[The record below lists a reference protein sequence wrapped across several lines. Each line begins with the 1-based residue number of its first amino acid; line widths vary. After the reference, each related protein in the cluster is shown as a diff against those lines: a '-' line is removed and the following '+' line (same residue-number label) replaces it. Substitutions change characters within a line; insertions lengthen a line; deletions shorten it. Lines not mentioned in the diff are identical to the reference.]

1 MSRKTLRAS
10 LYFLG
15 AVTALYLLVTL
26 SRGSGEEIPESGL
39 AAALAAIDGQQ
50 LTRVQFTSPR
60 DEILLVKEGDAW
72 TANGYPADTT
82 TIHRFL
88 RAIDSAEVQ
97 EVAATNPT
105 NHESMGVSAD
115 SAREMV
121 TDAGIT
127 ILFGKHTRR
136 SRTGYVR
143 LPGSDTVHVVHGD
156 LRYTVG
162 RNLFDFRDKV
172 MLRVDTSAVATLRTT
187 RDGVTTVYERSG
199 STRTVDG
206 EEAES
211 GTVRSEI
218 RNILR
223 SLEDLRASG
232 FQPEDVEVPD
242 GPERSLVAVDANG
255 KELASVVMVEGKG
268 NWVTRS
274 PSTPYVLST
283 SRDSEPTGSPPNHPA
298 RADRKP
304 RTRQEEPAMSQRHD
318 YDAIVV
324 GSGAGGGITAFIL
337 ATSGLRVPHAGGRPG
352 L

>member
-26 SRGSGEEIPESGL
+26 SRGGGEEIPESGL

-60 DEILLVKEGDAW
+60 GDILLVKEGDAW
-72 TANGYPADTT
+72 TANGYPAETAAID
-82 TIHRFL
+82 RL
-88 RAIDSAEVQ
+88 VRAIDSAEVQ
-97 EVAATNPT
+97 EVAATNPA
-105 NHESMGVSAD
+105 NHESMRISAD

-136 SRTGYVR
+136 SRTGYAR
-143 LPGSDTVHVVHGD
+143 LPGSDTVHVVYGD
-156 LRYTVG
+156 LRFMVG
-162 RNLFDFRDKV
+162 RSLFDFRDKV
-172 MLRVDTSAVATLRTT
+172 MLRVDTSAVATFRTT

-199 STRTVDG
+199 ATWTVDG
-206 EEAES
+206 EEADQ

-223 SLEDLRASG
+223 SLDDLRASG
-232 FQPEDVEVPD
+232 FQPEGVETPD
-242 GPERSLVAVDANG
+242 GPERSLVALDADGN
-255 KELASVVMVEGKG
+255 ELASVVMVEGKG

-274 PSTPYVLST
+274 PSTPYVFHIP
-283 SRDSEPTGSPPNHPA
+283 RF
-298 RADRKP
+298 RADWLAP
-304 RTRQEEPAMSQRHD
+304 EP
-318 YDAIVV
+318 
-324 GSGAGGGITAFIL
+324 
-337 ATSGLRVPHAGGRPG
+337 PG
-352 L
+352 ES